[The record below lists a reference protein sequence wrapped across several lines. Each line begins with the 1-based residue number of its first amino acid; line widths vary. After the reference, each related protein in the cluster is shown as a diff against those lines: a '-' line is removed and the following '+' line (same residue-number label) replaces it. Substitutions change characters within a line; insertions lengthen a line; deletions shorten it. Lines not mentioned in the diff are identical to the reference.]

1 MFWVCSDPLRKI
13 KIWGHCVPSLI
24 PFVIGH
30 GSWIIQWQ
38 LVILPQASK
47 FISSTSQTSQGSN
60 LLRSCWS
67 VHTYT
72 DTAVKTW
79 GQLCKFLCQ
88 LKFVQ
93 IPWGGKNTTALLGD
107 DFCDQFLKDFS
118 WTLFFW
124 IWKFLLPNSITMLTT
139 TFEGL
144 TIPQG
149 PPWIQWKTFRL
160 TWFFDKMHFIGH
172 IFWCIV
178 FLFPLLNHPTFG
190 SDAHIWKILN
200 YFNWSWDIF
209 N

>member
-1 MFWVCSDPLRKI
+1 MNYSVTIGYTPSSFKI
-13 KIWGHCVPSLI
+13 HFIYFSNVKRVKPSKLLLEREYIGIQTLLWKLEDNCVN
-24 PFVIGH
+24 FYA
-30 GSWIIQWQ
+30 SW
-38 LVILPQASK
+38 
-47 FISSTSQTSQGSN
+47 N
-60 LLRSCWS
+60 LYKYLEE
-67 VHTYT
+67 
-72 DTAVKTW
+72 VKTR
-79 GQLCKFLCQ
+79 QHCLVMIFA
-88 LKFVQ
+88 
-93 IPWGGKNTTALLGD
+93 TS
-107 DFCDQFLKDFS
+107 FLKDFS

-200 YFNWSWDIF
+200 YFNWSWDIY